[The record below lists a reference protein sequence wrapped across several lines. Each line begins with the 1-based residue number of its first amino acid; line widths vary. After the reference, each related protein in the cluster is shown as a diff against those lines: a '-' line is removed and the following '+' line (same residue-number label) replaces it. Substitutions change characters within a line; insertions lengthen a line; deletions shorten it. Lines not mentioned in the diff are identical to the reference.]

1 MISQPLLF
9 IVLVGLL
16 RLLRFD
22 YGFRAMNNL
31 CTNKMCLI
39 NYEYHFNTLA
49 VINNYSA
56 VNPRQ
61 YSVQYNLLHSF
72 VSTLLTRARVWH
84 FQSVFLFSCVGFVH
98 YSGVTIHLL
107 TNISKSNTDIQNISM
122 AALSLSLRLKS
133 STP

>member
-16 RLLRFD
+16 RFD

-31 CTNKMCLI
+31 CNNKMCLI
-39 NYEYHFNTLA
+39 NYEYHFNTPLA

-84 FQSVFLFSCVGFVH
+84 FQSVFLVLVLFIILG
-98 YSGVTIHLL
+98 
-107 TNISKSNTDIQNISM
+107 
-122 AALSLSLRLKS
+122 
-133 STP
+133 